1 MGLRDLSY
9 REERSRGA
17 RIVLD
22 LLFAP
27 VVKVRGLYMSH
38 VATTICE
45 EKLLLECPLR
55 RTLSGGEFGWGGT
68 SVKMQHR
75 CSKGDSVR
83 TETSLRP

>member
-1 MGLRDLSY
+1 MRPSVCEERMVQGTSSSKIAGSQESICRRAMDLSY
-9 REERSRGA
+9 REERSYGS

-45 EKLLLECPLR
+45 EKLLLD
-55 RTLSGGEFGWGGT
+55 
-68 SVKMQHR
+68 VH
-75 CSKGDSVR
+75 
-83 TETSLRP
+83 